1 MYLKIFGIILSFYIT
16 YPAIIFTN
24 YVMLLYIF
32 DLYVL
37 YVLDTS
43 GGRGGPCQFCPE
55 LLKNIHGENGQ
66 KGQNIGQNGQNIG
79 QNGQNDKTVI
89 ELVITD

>member
-32 DLYVL
+32 LCLCVRHIKIHGNVL
-37 YVLDTS
+37 TLDTLVKVCIIRMKLKENVLKINS
-43 GGRGGPCQFCPE
+43 
-55 LLKNIHGENGQ
+55 LLLYIAKLYYKDE
-66 KGQNIGQNGQNIG
+66 
-79 QNGQNDKTVI
+79 T
-89 ELVITD
+89 